1 MATAAG
7 STSQEYWR
15 PSNPDVARVVTS
27 IQGTCQR
34 CGTDY
39 SGGARYCHVCGTARD
54 SLRGERLLESETIQ
68 KENRVRAID
77 KTLGLSIPCTACF
90 IVGILCAAAAVLTG
104 VIYKADT
111 LVDWQAVQVWR
122 VEWLLGAI
130 ASLLAGILLKRKNGS
145 T

>member
-1 MATAAG
+1 MATAAR
-7 STSQEYWR
+7 STTQEYWR

-27 IQGTCQR
+27 IRGTCQR

-39 SGGARYCHVCGTARD
+39 AGGARYCHTCGMARD
-54 SLRGERLLESETIQ
+54 SLRGEGFLEAETMQ
-68 KENRVRAID
+68 EESRARAID
-77 KTLGLSIPCTACF
+77 NSLGLSTPCAVCF
-90 IVGILCAAAAVLTG
+90 VVGILCAAAAVLSG

-111 LVDWQAVQVWR
+111 LVDWQAVQAWR

>member
-27 IQGTCQR
+27 IRGTCRR

-39 SGGARYCHVCGTARD
+39 SGGARYCHICGMLRD
-54 SLRGERLLESETIQ
+54 TLRDEGLPESETTQ
-68 KENRVRAID
+68 PEGRARVTDNRLRI
-77 KTLGLSIPCTACF
+77 SIPCLVCLLAG
-90 IVGILCAAAAVLTG
+90 IVCAAAAVLTG

-111 LVDWQAVQVWR
+111 LVDWQAVQAWR

-130 ASLLAGILLKRKNGS
+130 ASLLAGILLKK
-145 T
+145 